1 MKVYVCLEEI
11 VDVENFSNKEEPYT
25 KIDFATLSKDS
36 VVNYFKTKIIEMLNY
51 YSIDLNEFEDYGE
64 YFEDEDGNRVV
75 IKDNYISINIDKD
88 IFNGLHT
95 FWVDVVETED

>member
-11 VDVENFSNKEEPYT
+11 VDVEN
-25 KIDFATLSKDS
+25 
-36 VVNYFKTKIIEMLNY
+36 
-51 YSIDLNEFEDYGE
+51 YGE